1 MFSLTRARMDTPGCE
16 NVIHFNNAGAALM
29 PNPVVA
35 ATVGHLY
42 LESQI
47 GGYEA
52 AATNHHKIERTYD
65 AAAALI
71 GCSRDEIALTENATR
86 AWDMAFYS
94 IPFQPGDRILTCTS
108 EYASNYLAFLQV
120 AHRTGATIDVIP
132 NDPSGQISIWHL
144 QQMMDERVKLIAIN
158 HIPTNGGLINPAEE
172 IGQVAREAGVLYLLD
187 ACQSLGQIPVYVEE
201 IGCDFLSATS
211 RKYLRGPRGVG
222 FLYVY
227 QERISQMEPPLIDLQ
242 AADWIAPNA
251 YRLHETARRFETWES
266 NVAGRIGLGVAL
278 DYLLE
283 LGIEETSARLCTLAE
298 NVRQKLTAIPG
309 VVVHDLGERHG
320 GIVTF
325 TVAGQE
331 VAQVKQKLADQRINV
346 SVSGPFAARLDMDA
360 RQLPGLVR
368 ASLHYYNNEQEIETF
383 CTAIET
389 IAQTASFH

>member
-1 MFSLTRARMDTPGCE
+1 MFSLTRVRMDTPGCD

-29 PNPVVA
+29 PNPVIA
-35 ATVGHLY
+35 AMVGHLY

-52 AATNHHKIERTYD
+52 AQANVEKMERAYD
-65 AAAALI
+65 AAASLI
-71 GCSRDEIALTENATR
+71 GCTRDEIALTENATR

-108 EYASNYLAFLQV
+108 EYASNYMAFLQV
-120 AHRTGATIDVIP
+120 ARRTGAVIEVIP
-132 NDPSGQISIWHL
+132 DDSSGQVSIWRL
-144 QQMMDERVKLIAIN
+144 QQMMDDRVKLIAIN

-187 ACQSLGQIPVYVEE
+187 ACQSIGQIPVYVEE

-227 QERISQMEPPLIDLQ
+227 QERISQLEPVMVDLQ
-242 AADWIAPNA
+242 AADWVSVNE
-251 YRLHETARRFETWES
+251 YRLKENARRFETWES
-266 NVAGRIGLGVAL
+266 NVAGRIGLGAAL
-278 DYLLE
+278 DYLLD

-298 NVRQKLTAIPG
+298 SLRQKLAGIPR
-309 VVVHDLGERHG
+309 VTVHDLGERKG

-325 TVAGQE
+325 TVEGWDA
-331 VAQVKQKLADQRINV
+331 AAVKQNLLEQKINV
-346 SVSGPFAARLDMDA
+346 SISTPFSARLDMDA

-368 ASLHYYNNEQEIETF
+368 ASVHYYNTDQEIETF
-383 CTAIET
+383 CEKLE
-389 IAQTASFH
+389 SLK

>member
-1 MFSLTRARMDTPGCE
+1 MFSLTRGRMDTPGCD

-29 PNPVVA
+29 PNPVIS

-52 AATNHHKIERTYD
+52 AQANVEKVEHAYD
-65 AAAALI
+65 AAASLI
-71 GCSRDEIALTENATR
+71 GCTRDEIALTENATR

-108 EYASNYLAFLQV
+108 EYASNYMAFLQV
-120 AHRTGATIDVIP
+120 ARRTGAVIEVIP
-132 NDPSGQISIWHL
+132 DDSSGQVSIWRL
-144 QQMMDERVKLIAIN
+144 QQMMDDRVKLIAIN

-187 ACQSLGQIPVYVEE
+187 ACQSIGQIPVYVEE

-222 FLYVY
+222 FLYIY
-227 QERISQMEPPLIDLQ
+227 QERIGQLEPPMVDLQ
-242 AADWIAPNA
+242 AADWVSANE
-251 YRLHETARRFETWES
+251 YRLKENARRFETWES
-266 NVAGRIGLGVAL
+266 NVAGRIGLGAAL
-278 DYLLE
+278 DYLLD

-298 NVRQKLTAIPG
+298 SLRQRLAAIPSIT
-309 VVVHDLGERHG
+309 VRDLGERRG

-325 TVAGQE
+325 TVAGWD
-331 VAQVKQKLADQRINV
+331 AAAVKQNLLEQKINV
-346 SVSGPFAARLDMDA
+346 SISTPFSARLDMDA

-368 ASLHYYNNEQEIETF
+368 ASVHYYNTDQEIETF
-383 CTAIET
+383 CEKLE
-389 IAQTASFH
+389 SLK

>member
-1 MFSLTRARMDTPGCE
+1 MFSLTRVRMDTPGCD

-29 PNPVVA
+29 PNPVIA

-52 AATNHHKIERTYD
+52 AQANMEKVERVYD
-65 AAAALI
+65 AAASLI
-71 GCSRDEIALTENATR
+71 GCTRDEIALTENATR

-108 EYASNYLAFLQV
+108 EYASNYMAFLQV
-120 AHRTGATIDVIP
+120 ARRTGAVIEVIP
-132 NDPSGQISIWHL
+132 DDSSGQVSIWRL
-144 QQMMDERVKLIAIN
+144 QQMMDDRVKLIAIN

-187 ACQSLGQIPVYVEE
+187 ACQSIGQIPVYVEE

-227 QERISQMEPPLIDLQ
+227 QERISQLEPPMVDLQ
-242 AADWIAPNA
+242 AADWVSANE
-251 YRLHETARRFETWES
+251 YRLKENARRFETWES
-266 NVAGRIGLGVAL
+266 NVAGRIGLGAAL
-278 DYLLE
+278 DYLLD
-283 LGIEETSARLCTLAE
+283 LGIEETSTRLCTLAE
-298 NVRQKLTAIPG
+298 SLRQRLAAIPSIT
-309 VVVHDLGERHG
+309 VRDLGERKG

-325 TVAGQE
+325 TVAGWD
-331 VAQVKQKLADQRINV
+331 AAAVKQNLLEQKINV
-346 SVSGPFAARLDMDA
+346 SISTPFSARLDMDA

-368 ASLHYYNNEQEIETF
+368 ASVHYYNTDQEIETF
-383 CTAIET
+383 CEKLE
-389 IAQTASFH
+389 SLK

>member
-1 MFSLTRARMDTPGCE
+1 
-16 NVIHFNNAGAALM
+16 M
-29 PNPVVA
+29 PNPVIA

-42 LESQI
+42 LEGQI

-52 AATNHHKIERTYD
+52 AQVNAEKVERVYD
-65 AAAALI
+65 AAASLI

-94 IPFQPGDRILTCTS
+94 IPFRPGDRILTCTS
-108 EYASNYLAFLQV
+108 EYASNYMAFLQV
-120 AHRTGATIDVIP
+120 ARRTGAVVEVIP
-132 NDPSGQISIWHL
+132 DDQHGQVSVWKL
-144 QQMMDERVKLIAIN
+144 QEMMDEKVKLIAIN

-187 ACQSLGQIPVYVEE
+187 ACQSIGQIPVYVEE

-227 QERISQMEPPLIDLQ
+227 QERISQLEPVMVDLQ
-242 AADWIAPNA
+242 AADWVSANE
-251 YRLHETARRFETWES
+251 YRLKENARRFETWES
-266 NVAGRIGLGVAL
+266 NVAGRIGLGAAL

-283 LGIEETSARLCTLAE
+283 LGIEETSERLCTLAE
-298 NVRQKLTAIPG
+298 SLRQRLAVVPG
-309 VVVHDLGERHG
+309 VTVRDLGERKG

-325 TVAGQE
+325 TKEGWDA
-331 VAQVKQKLADQRINV
+331 AAVKQSLAAQKINV
-346 SVSGPFAARLDMDA
+346 SISTPFSARLDMEA

-368 ASLHYYNNEQEIETF
+368 ASVHYYNTDQEIETF
-383 CTAIET
+383 CEKLESLNHD
-389 IAQTASFH
+389 Q

>member
-1 MFSLTRARMDTPGCE
+1 MFSLTRARMDTPGCD

-29 PNPVVA
+29 PNPVIA

-52 AATNHHKIERTYD
+52 AAANVEKVERVYD
-65 AAAALI
+65 AAASLI
-71 GCSRDEIALTENATR
+71 GCTRDEIALTENATR

-94 IPFQPGDRILTCTS
+94 IPFQPGDRILTCTT
-108 EYASNYLAFLQV
+108 EYASNYMAFLQV
-120 AHRTGATIDVIP
+120 ARRTGAVVEVIP
-132 NDPSGQISIWHL
+132 NDSSGQVSIWRL
-144 QQMMDERVKLIAIN
+144 QQMMDDRVKLIAIN

-187 ACQSLGQIPVYVEE
+187 VCQSIGQIPVYVEE

-227 QERISQMEPPLIDLQ
+227 QERISQLEPPMVDSQ
-242 AADWIAPNA
+242 AADWVSANE
-251 YRLHETARRFETWES
+251 YRLKENARRFETWES
-266 NVAGRIGLGVAL
+266 NVAGRIGLGAAL

-283 LGIEETSARLCTLAE
+283 LGIEDTSARLCTLAE
-298 NVRQKLTAIPG
+298 SLRQRLVSIPG
-309 VVVHDLGERHG
+309 VMVHDLGERKG

-325 TVAGQE
+325 TVEGWDA
-331 VAQVKQKLADQRINV
+331 AAVKQRLVEQQINV
-346 SVSGPFAARLDMDA
+346 SISTPFSARLDMDA

-368 ASLHYYNNEQEIETF
+368 ASVHYYNTDQEIEIF
-383 CTAIET
+383 CEKLESLK
-389 IAQTASFH
+389 Q

>member
-1 MFSLTRARMDTPGCE
+1 MFSLTRVRMDTPGCE

-29 PNPVVA
+29 PNPVVS

-52 AATNHHKIERTYD
+52 AAANLDKIERAYD
-65 AAAALI
+65 AAASLI
-71 GCSRDEIALTENATR
+71 GCSRDEIAITENATR

-108 EYASNYLAFLQV
+108 EYASNYIAFLQV
-120 AHRTGATIDVIP
+120 ARRTGAVVELIP
-132 NDPSGQISIWHL
+132 NDQHGQVSVWKL
-144 QQMMDERVKLIAIN
+144 QEMMDEKVKLIAIN

-187 ACQSLGQIPVYVEE
+187 ACQSIGQIPVYVEE

-227 QERISQMEPPLIDLQ
+227 QERISQFEPPMVDLQ
-242 AADWIAPNA
+242 AADWVTADQ
-251 YRLHETARRFETWES
+251 YRLKETARRFETWES
-266 NVAGRIGLGVAL
+266 NVAGRVGFAAAL
-278 DYLLE
+278 DYLLD
-283 LGIEETSARLCTLAE
+283 LGIEDTSARLCTLAE
-298 NVRQKLTAIPG
+298 NLRQKLASIPG
-309 VVVHDLGERHG
+309 VTGQDLGEQKG

-325 TVAGQE
+325 TVADWD
-331 VAQVKQKLADQRINV
+331 AAAIKQKLAEQKINV
-346 SVSGPFAARLDMDA
+346 SISTPFSARLDMEE
-360 RQLPGLVR
+360 RNLPGVVR
-368 ASLHYYNNEQEIETF
+368 ASLHYYNSEPEIETF
-383 CTAIET
+383 CTALENLLLL
-389 IAQTASFH
+389 

>member
-1 MFSLTRARMDTPGCE
+1 MFSLTRVRMDTPGCD

-29 PNPVVA
+29 PNPVIS

-52 AATNHHKIERTYD
+52 AQANMEKVERVYD
-65 AAAALI
+65 AAASLI
-71 GCSRDEIALTENATR
+71 GCTRDEIALTENATR

-108 EYASNYLAFLQV
+108 EYASNYMAFLQV
-120 AHRTGATIDVIP
+120 ARRTGAVIEVIP
-132 NDPSGQISIWHL
+132 DDSSGQVSIWRL
-144 QQMMDERVKLIAIN
+144 QQMMDDRVKLIAIN

-187 ACQSLGQIPVYVEE
+187 ACQSIGQIPVYVEE

-227 QERISQMEPPLIDLQ
+227 QERISQLEPPMVDLQ
-242 AADWIAPNA
+242 AADWVSANE
-251 YRLHETARRFETWES
+251 YRLKENARRFETWES
-266 NVAGRIGLGVAL
+266 NVAGRIGLGAAL
-278 DYLLE
+278 DYLLD
-283 LGIEETSARLCTLAE
+283 LGIEEASARLCTLAE
-298 NVRQKLTAIPG
+298 SLRQQLAAIPSIT
-309 VVVHDLGERHG
+309 VRDLGERRG

-325 TVAGQE
+325 TVAGWD
-331 VAQVKQKLADQRINV
+331 AAAVKQNLLEQKINV
-346 SVSGPFAARLDMDA
+346 SISTPFSARLDMDA

-368 ASLHYYNNEQEIETF
+368 ASVHYYNTDQEIETF
-383 CTAIET
+383 CEKLE
-389 IAQTASFH
+389 SLKR

>member
-1 MFSLTRARMDTPGCE
+1 MFSLTRVRMDTPGCD
-16 NVIHFNNAGAALM
+16 NVIHLNNAGAALM
-29 PNPVVA
+29 PNPVIA

-52 AATNHHKIERTYD
+52 AAANSQKVERVYD
-65 AAAALI
+65 AAANLI
-71 GCSRDEIALTENATR
+71 GCTRDEIALTENATR

-108 EYASNYLAFLQV
+108 EYASNYMAFLQV
-120 AHRTGATIDVIP
+120 ARRTGAVVEVIP
-132 NDPSGQISIWHL
+132 NDQHGQISVWKL
-144 QQMMDERVKLIAIN
+144 QEMMDEKVKLIAIN

-187 ACQSLGQIPVYVEE
+187 ACQSIGQIPVYVEE

-227 QERISQMEPPLIDLQ
+227 QERISQLEPPMVDLQ
-242 AADWIAPNA
+242 AADWVSAEA
-251 YRLHETARRFETWES
+251 YRLKDNARRFETWES

-298 NVRQKLTAIPG
+298 NLRQKLAGIPG
-309 VVVHDLGERHG
+309 VTVHDLGERQG
-320 GIVTF
+320 GIVTL
-325 TVAGQE
+325 TVDGWDA
-331 VAQVKQKLADQRINV
+331 AAVKQRLAEQQINV
-346 SVSGPFAARLDMDA
+346 SISTPFSARLDMDA

-368 ASLHYYNNEQEIETF
+368 ASVHYYNSEPEIETF
-383 CTAIET
+383 CTALE
-389 IAQTASFH
+389 SLVR

>member
-1 MFSLTRARMDTPGCE
+1 MFSLTRVRMDTPGCE

-42 LESQI
+42 LESQM

-52 AATNHHKIERTYD
+52 AAVHQDKVERVYD
-65 AAAALI
+65 AAASLI

-108 EYASNYLAFLQV
+108 EYASNYMAFLQV
-120 AHRTGATIDVIP
+120 ARRTGASIEVIP
-132 NDPSGQISIWHL
+132 DDQYGQVSVWRL
-144 QQMMDERVKLIAIN
+144 QEMMDEKVKLIAIN

-187 ACQSLGQIPVYVEE
+187 ACQSMGQIPVYVEE
-201 IGCDFLSATS
+201 IGCDFLTATS

-227 QERISQMEPPLIDLQ
+227 QERITQLEPIMIDLQ
-242 AADWIAPNA
+242 AGDWVATDE
-251 YRLHETARRFETWES
+251 YRLHDTARRFETWES
-266 NVAGRIGLGVAL
+266 NVAGRIGLGAAL

-283 LGIEETSARLCTLAE
+283 LGIEDTSARLCTLAE
-298 NVRQKLTAIPG
+298 NVRQKLSGIPG
-309 VVVHDLGERHG
+309 VVVRDLGERKG
-320 GIVTF
+320 GVVTF
-325 TVAGQE
+325 TVEGWDA
-331 VAQVKQKLADQRINV
+331 AAIKQRLSEQHINV
-346 SVSGPFAARLDMDA
+346 SISTPFSARLDMDA
-360 RQLPGLVR
+360 RHLTGLVR
-368 ASLHYYNNEQEIETF
+368 ASVHYYNHEPEIETF
-383 CTAIET
+383 CEAVE
-389 IAQTASFH
+389 AVAMEKK

>member
-1 MFSLTRARMDTPGCE
+1 MFSLTRARMDTPGCD

-29 PNPVVA
+29 PNPVIA

-52 AATNHHKIERTYD
+52 AAANQGKVERAYD
-65 AAAALI
+65 AAANLI
-71 GCSRDEIALTENATR
+71 GCSPDEIALTENATR

-108 EYASNYLAFLQV
+108 EYASNYMAFLQV
-120 AHRTGATIDVIP
+120 ARRTGAVVEVIP
-132 NDPSGQISIWHL
+132 NDQHGQISVWKL
-144 QQMMDERVKLIAIN
+144 QEMMDEKVKLIAIN

-187 ACQSLGQIPVYVEE
+187 ACQSIGQIPVYVDE

-227 QERISQMEPPLIDLQ
+227 QERISQLEPPMVDLQ
-242 AADWIAPNA
+242 AADWVSADA
-251 YRLHETARRFETWES
+251 YRLKDNARRFETWES

-298 NVRQKLTAIPG
+298 NLRQKLAGIPG
-309 VVVHDLGERHG
+309 VRVHDLGERQG
-320 GIVTF
+320 GIVTL
-325 TVAGQE
+325 TVDGWDA
-331 VAQVKQKLADQRINV
+331 AAVKQRLAEQQINV
-346 SVSGPFAARLDMDA
+346 SISTPFSARLDMDA

-368 ASLHYYNNEQEIETF
+368 ASVHYYNSEPEIETF
-383 CTAIET
+383 CET
-389 IAQTASFH
+389 IESLIHG